1 MNIKIYLNEKKKT
14 FEMCEATYPYIIYV
28 SAIKA
33 IVSNNVFY
41 LAILLNSM
49 YFRVPPRYKMS
60 QLRRV

>member
-1 MNIKIYLNEKKKT
+1 
-14 FEMCEATYPYIIYV
+14 MCEATYPYIIYV

-49 YFRVPPRYKMS
+49 YFWVPPRYKMS